1 MGKELQT
8 LFSTILSNAHVIHRV
23 IHSSRCGIGDE
34 VLRLRSEC
42 ETMVVAKRSTS
53 KQMNPK
59 QAKELGRQLRARRE
73 ALGLSL
79 RDLAERAETT
89 DTTVIRLEQGAY
101 AAPAPDK
108 LSRIADA
115 LGLSLADVFALAEYV
130 VPDELPTFAPYLRS
144 KYRDLPAPAVDEL
157 ERSFK
162 RITKRHG
169 FDPNGPT
176 AGEDEQPESK
186 PTKSTKGGD
195 HGKPTT
201 QSGKRRRS

>member
-1 MGKELQT
+1 
-8 LFSTILSNAHVIHRV
+8 
-23 IHSSRCGIGDE
+23 
-34 VLRLRSEC
+34 
-42 ETMVVAKRSTS
+42 MVVAKRSTS
-53 KQMNPK
+53 NKMNPK

-79 RDLAERAETT
+79 RDLAELAGTT
-89 DTTVIRLEQGAY
+89 DTTIIRIEQGAY

-130 VPDELPTFAPYLRS
+130 VPDELPTFAPYLRTQ
-144 KYRDLPAPAVDEL
+144 YRDLPAPAVDEL

-162 RITKRHG
+162 RIAKRHG
-169 FDPNGPT
+169 FSDPEGGPAARRRRAT
-176 AGEDEQPESK
+176 RTRSPRESK
-186 PTKSTKGGD
+186 KGGD
-195 HGKPTT
+195 HGKPAT